1 MTRDELF
8 AQIQR
13 DLKTQG
19 SNFLQMGLKN
29 CRLLTVYYDTNLI
42 GMAQLHHSTLYI
54 VIQRSLQ
61 VVHWCRLVVE
71 LFVFL
76 LKKNTLY

>member
-1 MTRDELF
+1 
-8 AQIQR
+8 
-13 DLKTQG
+13 
-19 SNFLQMGLKN
+19 
-29 CRLLTVYYDTNLI
+29 
-42 GMAQLHHSTLYI
+42 MAQLHHSTLYI

-76 LKKNTLY
+76 LKKIPSINSTTLIPTGCIFNDIVKNLKDNNPSMKQLFQN